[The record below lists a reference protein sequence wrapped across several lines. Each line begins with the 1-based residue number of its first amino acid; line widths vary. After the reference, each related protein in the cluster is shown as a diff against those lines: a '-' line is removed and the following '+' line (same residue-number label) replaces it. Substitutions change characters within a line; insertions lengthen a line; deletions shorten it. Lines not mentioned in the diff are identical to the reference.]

1 MRVKRDKKFYA
12 LILTVFTGMVF
23 AVFAILL
30 LLLLSAGCGSR
41 DIERI
46 EISELAGGK
55 SYNGDGSAVVPKGC
69 VLFEVHGK
77 DGDIIIENACVKY
90 KANLS
95 VADLSKAVCRELN
108 IPFALS
114 GAGMMMYVQGINNL
128 FEFDYG
134 SESGWLYSVGGEFQ
148 NVSCGSYTVKDGDYV
163 EWYYTLDFGK
173 DVGAYKL
180 D

>member
-1 MRVKRDKKFYA
+1 MIINKKNFA
-12 LILTVFTGMVF
+12 FFAFVLTALTV
-23 AVFAILL
+23 AV
-30 LLLLSAGCGSR
+30 LLSAGCRNGGKT
-41 DIERI
+41 

-55 SYNGDGSAVVPKGC
+55 AYNDDGSVIVPKGYI
-69 VLFEVHGK
+69 LFEVHGK
-77 DGDIIIENACVKY
+77 DGDIIIEDVCVKY